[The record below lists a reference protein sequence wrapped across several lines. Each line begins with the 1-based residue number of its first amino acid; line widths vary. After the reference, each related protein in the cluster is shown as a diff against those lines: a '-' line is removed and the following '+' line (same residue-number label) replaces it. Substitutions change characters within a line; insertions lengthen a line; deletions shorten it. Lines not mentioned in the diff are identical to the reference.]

1 MEAVSALPASN
12 SPFYKSQTVASIFYS
27 VIFLIVSSVLLGI
40 SISIAFNERFT
51 FSCKGVTQD
60 YRKALCL
67 EAYNNGPNDLQSWL
81 YLTTFIGPL
90 MIIVSMIILMLRK
103 KYTLQKNN
111 CTVHLHHLYFLKVSL
126 RFLFHVLVCLALYIK
141 LSIYRIGQL
150 TLEGSY
156 SCLIGSS
163 TISCIDGKAKS
174 KSYENIVCCLLHG
187 FLVVFSLLELVY
199 YSYKWR
205 LSEEARNRQSS
216 ESTQCGECSYFI
228 KTFNVFAGMSFTYFC
243 FLDHIEI
250 FHLVVLNIHAQMA
263 AILSLVLYT
272 LKYDISS
279 NREQR
284 AIMSTSSFKKLRMKC
299 VYCMSNC

>member
-27 VIFLIVSSVLLGI
+27 VSFLIVSSVLLGI
-40 SISIAFNERFT
+40 SISIAINERFT
-51 FSCKGVTQD
+51 FSCKGVTQE

-81 YLTTFIGPL
+81 YLTTFVGPL
-90 MIIVSMIILMLRK
+90 IIIVSMIILMVRK
-103 KYTLQKNN
+103 KYTLQRNN
-111 CTVHLHHLYFLKVSL
+111 CTVHLHHLYFLKVFL
-126 RFLFHVLVCLALYIK
+126 RILFHLLVFLALC
-141 LSIYRIGQL
+141 IGQL
-150 TLEGSY
+150 TLEGTY

-163 TISCIDGKAKS
+163 TISCTDGKAKS
-174 KSYENIVCCLLHG
+174 KSYENIACCSLHG
-187 FLVVFSLLELVY
+187 FLGVFSLLELVY
-199 YSYKWR
+199 YGYKWK
-205 LSEEARNRQSS
+205 LSEEERNRQSS
-216 ESTQCGECSYFI
+216 KLTQCGECSYFI

-243 FLDHIEI
+243 FLDHIDI
-250 FHLVVLNIHAQMA
+250 FHLAVLNIHEQIEAV
-263 AILSLVLYT
+263 LSLVLYT

-284 AIMSTSSFKKLRMKC
+284 AIMSTSSFEKLRMKF